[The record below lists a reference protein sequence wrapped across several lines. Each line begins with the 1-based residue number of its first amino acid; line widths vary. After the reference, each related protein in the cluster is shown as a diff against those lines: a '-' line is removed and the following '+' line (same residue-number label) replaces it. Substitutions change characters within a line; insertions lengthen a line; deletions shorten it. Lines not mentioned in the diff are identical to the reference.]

1 MSFQQLLFIFTVHFL
16 IHCTSSVTDPVFPS
30 IMMFYPTWE
39 FLLLIHNKAVFN
51 YRFSNLALTN
61 TNAAIF
67 PFLWNRNECRS
78 HKKGLPHKG
87 LLCINISWVRTLSYE
102 IQLLFSFQIFFK
114 TCCFC
119 IFTKE
124 LGSFWAQY
132 SKGRFLKKIFE
143 EFLLNCSL
151 KKKPKHLN
159 EKFVLHQIP
168 FLDFKEGQNDCFIYF
183 LDLFKVLLHLGQIN
197 SSSSFLFIFFP
208 IIVQDGC

>member
-1 MSFQQLLFIFTVHFL
+1 MVISFLHTMSFQQLLFIFTVHFL

-78 HKKGLPHKG
+78 HKKGLRHKG

-151 KKKPKHLN
+151 KKKNKTSQWKICSSPNSIFRFQRGTEWLFHL
-159 EKFVLHQIP
+159 F
-168 FLDFKEGQNDCFIYF
+168 
-183 LDLFKVLLHLGQIN
+183 
-197 SSSSFLFIFFP
+197 SRSF
-208 IIVQDGC
+208 